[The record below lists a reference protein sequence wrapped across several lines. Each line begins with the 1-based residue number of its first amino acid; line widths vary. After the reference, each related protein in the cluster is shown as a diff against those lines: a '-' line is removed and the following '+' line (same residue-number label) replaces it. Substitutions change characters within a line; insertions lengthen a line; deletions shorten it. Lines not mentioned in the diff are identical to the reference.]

1 MPNELNTDGYKL
13 GFRKMIMYPDLSITG
28 RLYGGMLLS
37 WIDEAMAMLAMD
49 TMHTQRIVTKKISEV
64 NFKSPALL
72 GDLLEI
78 WGKET
83 SRGRTSLTM
92 EGKVLVK
99 RDLDEGSKFADI
111 CEFSVVFVALDELGK
126 PVAWELK

>member
-1 MPNELNTDGYKL
+1 MQDEEDYKL

-49 TMHTQRIVTKKISEV
+49 AMHTQHIVTKKISEV
-64 NFKSPALL
+64 NFKAPARL

-78 WGKET
+78 WGKVE
-83 SRGRTSLTM
+83 SRGKSSLTM
-92 EGKVLVK
+92 VGKVIVK
-99 RDLDEGSKFADI
+99 RDLDGDTHFSEI
-111 CEFSVVFVALDELGK
+111 CEYSIVFVAIDEKGK
-126 PVAWELK
+126 PRKW

>member
-1 MPNELNTDGYKL
+1 MNLDEDLKL

-49 TMHTQRIVTKKISEV
+49 AMHTKHIVTKKISEV
-64 NFKSPALL
+64 NFKAPASL

-78 WGKET
+78 WGKVD
-83 SRGRTSLTM
+83 SRGKSSLTM
-92 EGKVLVK
+92 VGKVIVK
-99 RDLDEGSKFADI
+99 RDLDGDVHFAEI
-111 CEFSVVFVALDELGK
+111 CEYSIVFVAIDEKGK
-126 PVAWELK
+126 PRQW